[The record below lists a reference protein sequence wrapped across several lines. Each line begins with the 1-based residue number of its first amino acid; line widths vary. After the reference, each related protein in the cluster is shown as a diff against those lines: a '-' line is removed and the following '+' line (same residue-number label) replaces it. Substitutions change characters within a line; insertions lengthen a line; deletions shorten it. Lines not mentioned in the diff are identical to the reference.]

1 MKRLKRAARALFHQS
16 LLAQGLTAVTAL
28 VTVSLLAQ
36 GMPTTD
42 YAHYA
47 VVTAL
52 WAIGNAV
59 VGTGTGT
66 RIAKMSADGH
76 RRIRFQQSEL
86 WVAVAAAAG
95 VGLYVGA
102 VREYNIDALIA
113 GLCMLSFVFA
123 ESSTSFELGAGRF
136 NRYLIILATRALT
149 PLLFLGTLFVLD
161 SVTFTTAICSTFAAN
176 LISLSLWPGRWSAAL
191 ERAKGI
197 SSHSVGAMNMAL
209 WIIASADRLILEG
222 IVQPLELATYAM
234 AYGLVDRVFRS
245 LSNAYIAR
253 NLRRSFQGTSSKS
266 GALYIGGMALI
277 AVLLVPGVHWGTN
290 ILSGGR
296 YVAGYDVAIGVVAAG
311 LFMVWSAPRYVALMA
326 SGSYRSSMGMLG
338 LLAGL
343 NIGGNFIVGPYFGIV
358 GAAFV
363 SAATYLLWLIWL
375 LGRSMHQKSTV
386 LMIGRHV
393 RVAA

>member
-1 MKRLKRAARALFHQS
+1 MKRLKRVARALFHQS

-28 VTVSLLAQ
+28 ATVSLLAQ
-36 GMPTTD
+36 GMPTAD

-66 RIAKMSADGH
+66 RMAKMASDGH
-76 RRIRFQQSEL
+76 SRIRFQQSEL
-86 WVAVAAAAG
+86 WVALAAATA

-102 VREYNIDALIA
+102 VREYNADALIA
-113 GLCMLSFVFA
+113 GLCMLTFVFV

-136 NRYLIILATRALT
+136 NRYLVILATKALS
-149 PLLFLGTLFVLD
+149 PLLFLGILFVLGE
-161 SVTFTTAICSTFAAN
+161 VNFTTAVLSTFLAN
-176 LISLSLWPGRWSAAL
+176 LVSLMLWPRRWSLML

-197 SSHSVGAMNMAL
+197 SSHTVGAMNMAL

-253 NLRRSFQGTSSKS
+253 NLRRSFQGASSRS
-266 GALYIGGMALI
+266 GALYLGGMALI
-277 AVLLVPGVHWGTN
+277 ALLLIPGVHWGTAV
-290 ILSGGR
+290 LSGGR
-296 YVAGYDVAIGVVAAG
+296 YVADFDVALGVVSAG
-311 LFMVWSAPRYVALMA
+311 LFMVWSAPKYVALMA
-326 SGSYRSSMGMLG
+326 SGSYRSSLCILG
-338 LLAGL
+338 LLAAL
-343 NIGGNFIVGPYFGIV
+343 NIGGNFIFSPTFGIV

-363 SAATYLLWLIWL
+363 SAFTYLLWLVWL
-375 LGRSMHQKSTV
+375 IGRSKRRETTV

-393 RVAA
+393 RVAT